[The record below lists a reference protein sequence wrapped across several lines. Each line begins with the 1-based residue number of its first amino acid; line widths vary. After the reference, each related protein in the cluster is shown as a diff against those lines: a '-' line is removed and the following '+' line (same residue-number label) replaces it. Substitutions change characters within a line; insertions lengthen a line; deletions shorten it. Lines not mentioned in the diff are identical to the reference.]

1 MPATIMRKL
10 GLMEPSQQV
19 ARYAD
24 GRTDTGSITEPVTLY
39 ILDREVS
46 ENVLVLGDE
55 ALIGQTA
62 LEAADLLVDCA
73 RQKVT
78 TNPAPP
84 KCSCDSHSLRHPSC
98 WSPPLMP

>member
-84 KCSCDSHSLRHPSC
+84 NAPVIRIR
-98 WSPPLMP
+98 